1 MSTPSWISNNTWIPD
16 GTFLKVSRSSDESI
30 VEGHVVD
37 CRIYKGGEARRIN
50 NNHIYYLVSLDIGCS
65 VCFTLNMATGS
76 YVSGDMII
84 PLFEN

>member
-16 GTFLKVSRSSDESI
+16 GTFLKVSRSSDERI

-37 CRIYKGGEARRIN
+37 CRIYKGGEARGIN
-50 NNHIYYLVSLDIGCS
+50 NNHIYYLVYLDIGCE
-65 VCFTLNMATGS
+65 VCFTLDMATGS